1 MYELTKNRIEDH
13 INEQIKINRK
23 SLDKSFDSNDSGD
36 PNRLIKYTD
45 IPTEKANVHTISFNG
60 EETNQEYAVCKYI
73 IFNQSNI
80 SLIDWLEVSDQIQN
94 KGIGRMLRREM
105 ISEMDSKN
113 INIIY
118 TRIINHKIISVV
130 IDQGFRQIQDGG
142 LKGWFVRD

>member
-1 MYELTKNRIEDH
+1 MYDLTKHKIEEY

-23 SLDKSFDSNDSGD
+23 SLDKSFDPNNSGD

-60 EETNQEYAVCKYI
+60 EETNQEYAVCRYI
-73 IFNQSNI
+73 IFSQSNI
-80 SLIDWLEVSDQIQN
+80 SLIDWLEVNDQIQN
-94 KGIGRMLRREM
+94 KGIGRILRREM

-113 INIIY
+113 INIMY
-118 TRIINHKIISVV
+118 TKIINHKIISVV